1 MPTPRSPRAMT
12 LSIAPSLISTEPDCA
27 SRRKT
32 SPVATPSERSAS
44 SAVATVASFV
54 SRALTCS
61 TSFQFPADND
71 RGDAD
76 GRLRVGYR
84 RSLSVLTAGA
94 GGVAKIAPDH
104 GDLAHE
110 LRALADERRSAEW
123 LRELT
128 VANPVALGDFEGEVA
143 RNHVDLPTAHLLYED
158 AIFDGTQDLRRIR
171 PPARDHRV
179 RHPADREVTE
189 GLASPVPAP
198 RDAELLGMLSV
209 REVGAKDAVLDEDRA
224 VRRRAFVIHRRRAAL
239 VGIGPVVD
247 HRDELARDLLPNAT

>member
-32 SPVATPSERSAS
+32 STVAT
-44 SAVATVASFV
+44 FV
-54 SRALTCS
+54 SRSLTCS

-94 GGVAKIAPDH
+94 GGVTKIAPDH
-104 GDLAHE
+104 IDLAHE

-123 LRELT
+123 LRLLT
-128 VANPVALGDFEGEVA
+128 LADPVALGDFEGEVA
-143 RNHVDLPTAHLLYED
+143 RNHVDLPTAHLLHED
-158 AIFDGTQDLRRIR
+158 AVFDGTQDLRRIR

-179 RHPADREVTE
+179 RHPADREIAE